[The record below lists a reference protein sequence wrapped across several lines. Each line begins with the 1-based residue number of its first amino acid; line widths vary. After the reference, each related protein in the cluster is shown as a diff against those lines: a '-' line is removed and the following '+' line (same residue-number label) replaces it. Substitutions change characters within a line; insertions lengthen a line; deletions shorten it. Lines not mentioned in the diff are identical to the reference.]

1 MTTQPKMQDQL
12 AAILEIITLIEIGGD
27 DAEIHSKITALNIV
41 AVERGMGANYFHRL
55 ANDLVDAG

>member
-1 MTTQPKMQDQL
+1 MQDQL

-27 DAEIHSKITALNIV
+27 DADIQSKITALNVV
-41 AVERGMGANYFHRL
+41 AIERGMGANYFHRL